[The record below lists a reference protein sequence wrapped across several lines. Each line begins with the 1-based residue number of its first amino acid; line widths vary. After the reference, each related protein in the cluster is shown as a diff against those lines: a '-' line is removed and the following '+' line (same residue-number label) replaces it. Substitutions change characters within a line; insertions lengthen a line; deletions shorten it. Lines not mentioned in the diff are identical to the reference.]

1 VHTIK
6 QHILFSLTLVLAL
19 FVRPVGAQWEAD
31 ASDEQQLKAAKA
43 VEKIRSEIP
52 RTEHF
57 FDKAYGYAILPSVTR
72 IGIGFGGATGKGFVI
87 EGDKAIG
94 KTRFW
99 QFTSGIQAGFKNFSM
114 ILFFKDK
121 EALDKFTQSKVQFLG
136 QAGLS
141 VGTFGV
147 AGTPSYSDGVAI
159 VTMNRFGLIGEF
171 SYSGA
176 RFSYEALTGTK

>member
-1 VHTIK
+1 MK
-6 QHILFSLTLVLAL
+6 QHIRFGLIVVFAL
-19 FVRPVGAQWEAD
+19 FVRPVGAEWEAD
-31 ASDEQQLKAAKA
+31 AADEQQQKAAKA

-52 RTEHF
+52 RTKPYFE
-57 FDKAYGYAILPSVTR
+57 KAYGYAILPSVTR

-94 KTRFW
+94 RTRFW
-99 QFTSGIQAGFKNFSM
+99 QFTSGIQAGAKNFSM

-121 EALDKFTQSKVQFLG
+121 DALDKFRESKVQFLG

-141 VGTFGV
+141 VATFGV
-147 AGTPSYSDGVAI
+147 AGTPTYSDGVAI
-159 VTMNRFGLIGEF
+159 VTMNRFGLMGEF

-176 RFSYEALTGTK
+176 RFTYKALTGAK